1 MNRDVLEGK
10 WRQLRGEVKQ
20 RWGKLTDDELDQIA
34 GSSQK
39 LIGLLQEHYGIARD
53 EAARR
58 VSALISSTDD
68 SDAGA
73 EEGTEV
79 EQVAPVR

>member
-1 MNRDVLEGK
+1 MNRDVLEGR
-10 WRQLRGEVKQ
+10 WRQVRGEVKQ

-58 VSALISSTDD
+58 VSELISSTDD
-68 SDAGA
+68 SPAGA
-73 EEGTEV
+73 GDPAEV
-79 EQVAPVR
+79 EQEAPVR